1 MSPSSFCTEAPC
13 LERADQIDALPTTTG
28 ESPVRTPKVRCSC
41 TGPHI
46 LHRGPQS
53 QHGTLNSEVLRS
65 TLNQEHLTF
74 TPASLTPRGVMH
86 TVLERI
92 ESKEERAL
100 YSSLAGAR
108 PSWETTPLVVWPGR
122 TSPTA
127 SAHGRVPQLSD
138 EVSSKLCRNP
148 RWSLRRNG
156 RQYRMHA
163 YLGSAG
169 RFCRE

>member
-46 LHRGPQS
+46 PHRGPQS

-86 TVLERI
+86 TVLERV
-92 ESKEERAL
+92 ESRKRAL
-100 YSSLAGAR
+100 YSSRGSAIVGNNPACGMAGPYIPDRVCPWPR
-108 PSWETTPLVVWPGR
+108 P
-122 TSPTA
+122 PTQRRGLKQA
-127 SAHGRVPQLSD
+127 LPQPRM
-138 EVSSKLCRNP
+138 VSSTKR
-148 RWSLRRNG
+148 
-156 RQYRMHA
+156 
-163 YLGSAG
+163 
-169 RFCRE
+169 